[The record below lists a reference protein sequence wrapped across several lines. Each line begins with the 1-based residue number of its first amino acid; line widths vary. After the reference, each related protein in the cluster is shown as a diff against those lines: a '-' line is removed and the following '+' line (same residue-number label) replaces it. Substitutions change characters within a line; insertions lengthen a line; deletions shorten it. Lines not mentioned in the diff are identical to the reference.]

1 MAITMT
7 QFYNEN
13 WYEVLEVFIEH
24 PMTKAYE
31 AAQYSKNLDK
41 YKFTAIVTGLCSRK
55 LLQKFRVNNYYNCK
69 SYYYPTALG
78 QIAYIQ
84 ATNLTDLL

>member
-1 MAITMT
+1 MT
-7 QFYNEN
+7 RFYQEN

-24 PMTKAYE
+24 PMSKAYE
-31 AAQYSKNLDK
+31 AAQYSTKLNK
-41 YKFTAIVTGLCSRK
+41 YEFTAIVTGLCSRK